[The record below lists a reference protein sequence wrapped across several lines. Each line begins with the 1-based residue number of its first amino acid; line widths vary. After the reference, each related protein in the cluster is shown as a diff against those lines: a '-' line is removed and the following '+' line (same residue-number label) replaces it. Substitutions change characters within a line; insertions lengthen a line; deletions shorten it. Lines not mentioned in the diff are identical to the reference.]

1 MKQWW
6 STLAT
11 RIDALSLRE
20 RAFLFLSVLACGLAL
35 ADVLWLSPAQV
46 AHKQLTMRVA
56 SDGVELQKLREELR
70 LTAPVTES
78 AKLARQELA
87 RLGVQ
92 LEAVNRDIVAASS
105 LSGTST
111 PLKEVLV
118 HFLRRH
124 DRLSLVRVGT
134 MPEAAGATPAARPGG
149 AAVADD
155 VAALGLVRQGVELTV
170 SGPYAE
176 LANYTQT
183 LESAL
188 PTLRWGPMKL
198 VSEKQ
203 PPELTIQVFL
213 VGVRP

>member
-1 MKQWW
+1 MKLWW
-6 STLAT
+6 TTLAT

-20 RAFLFLSVLACGLAL
+20 RAFLFLSLLACVLAL

-46 AHKQLTMRVA
+46 AHKQLTSRVA
-56 SDGVELQKLREELR
+56 SDGLELQKLREELR

-78 AKLARQELA
+78 AKQARQELA
-87 RLGVQ
+87 RLDAR
-92 LEAVNRDIVAASS
+92 LDEVNRDIVAASS
-105 LSGTST
+105 LSATGT

-118 HFLRRH
+118 HFLRRQ
-124 DRLSLVRVGT
+124 DRLNLIRVGT
-134 MPEAAGATPAARPGG
+134 MPEVAGVAPGVRASGG
-149 AAVADD
+149 AVANE

-170 SGPYAE
+170 AGPYAE

-188 PTLRWGPMKL
+188 PALRWGPMKL